1 MVPHSDIVMISDSVV
16 VVLALSLLEMV
27 PRSVSVIVE
36 DLVIGSFVC
45 PAIGLVVISVATCS
59 DIKVPGTTT

>member
-1 MVPHSDIVMISDSVV
+1 MISDSVG
-16 VVLALSLLEMV
+16 VVLALSLLEVV
-27 PRSVSVIVE
+27 PRGVSVIVE

-45 PAIGLVVISVATCS
+45 PAIGLVVISVATCP